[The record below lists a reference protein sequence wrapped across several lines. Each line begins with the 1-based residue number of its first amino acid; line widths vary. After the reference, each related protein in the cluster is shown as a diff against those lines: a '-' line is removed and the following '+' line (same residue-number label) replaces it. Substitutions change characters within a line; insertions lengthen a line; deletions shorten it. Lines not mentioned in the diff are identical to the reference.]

1 MIGSTRSIKARSAE
15 QPSQCSSLVE
25 RSNGLNVWNDL
36 NRSGRLGYVMFD
48 LTLNIEALNF
58 EQVSLR
64 MADRILNHLCDYAL
78 KLSYRDLP
86 QEVIRRTKHIV
97 MDTVGCALGGAQSPP
112 AKIARAAAS
121 EITSAIPSTVLISGQ
136 KTSPDLAAF
145 ANGVMIRYLD
155 FNDTYAG
162 SPTCHP
168 SDLLAPVLA
177 VVDARN
183 GNGKDVILGTVLG
196 YEVLCGL
203 IDAGSK
209 ERGRSWDQS
218 TYGVIAAAVVAA
230 KLFGHTK
237 EQMANAISLA
247 VSSHIS
253 LEQIRRGQISHWKGC
268 ALANASRNAV
278 FCAML
283 AAKGMTGPE
292 EVFEGKAGFLNSTGI
307 RFEIRPFA
315 DSADTYRIMKARL
328 KAFPSGY
335 FSQSAIEAILRLAI
349 PNPRSRRHQRD
360 SPADFSRRVRG
371 HGFRR
376 SELAAGNQGERRSQS
391 ALRDGRCADGRQ
403 SWRFAIMSE
412 MYYKRSDVRALMQKI
427 KVRIG
432 EEPVAAWPDLPLN
445 IVDVEMKSG
454 KVLSTKVAYHLGHF
468 KRFMTDEEQERKFR
482 PLAEPLLPKRQIDDL
497 LACLRRLDEVEQI
510 SELISLTV
518 APNLPP

>member
-1 MIGSTRSIKARSAE
+1 
-15 QPSQCSSLVE
+15 
-25 RSNGLNVWNDL
+25 
-36 NRSGRLGYVMFD
+36 
-48 LTLNIEALNF
+48 
-58 EQVSLR
+58 
-64 MADRILNHLCDYAL
+64 MADRILKHLCDYAL

-86 QEVIRRTKHIV
+86 EEVIRRTKHIV
-97 MDTVGCALGGAQSPP
+97 LDTVGCALGGAESPP
-112 AKIARAAAS
+112 ARIARAAAS
-121 EITSAIPSTVLISGQ
+121 EMTSAVPSTVLISGQ

-177 VVDARN
+177 VVDATGGR
-183 GNGKDVILGTVLG
+183 GKDVILGTVLG

-203 IDAGSK
+203 IAAGSK
-209 ERGRSWDQS
+209 ERDRGWDQS
-218 TYGVIAAAVVAA
+218 TYGVIAASVVAA

-237 EQMANAISLA
+237 EQMAQAISLA

-292 EVFEGKAGFLNSTGI
+292 EAFEGQAGFFRSTGI
-307 RFEIRPFA
+307 RFEIKPFA
-315 DSADTYRIMKARL
+315 DSADAYRIMQARV
-328 KAFPSGY
+328 KPFPAGY
-335 FSQSAIEAILRLAI
+335 FSQSAIEAILDL
-349 PNPRSRRHQRD
+349 
-360 SPADFSRRVRG
+360 
-371 HGFRR
+371 
-376 SELAAGNQGERRSQS
+376 RSQIADLDSVKEIRLQTFPAGYEVMGSGEANWRPETRES
-391 ALRDGRCADGRQ
+391 ADHSLPFVMAVALMEGNLEIRHYEQ
-403 SWRFAIMSE
+403 

-432 EEPVAAWPDLPLN
+432 EEPVAAWPEVPLN
-445 IVDVEMKSG
+445 IVEIELDSG
-454 KVLSTKVAYHLGHF
+454 TVLSTKVAYHLGHF
-468 KRFMTDEEQERKFR
+468 KRLMTDDEQERKFR
-482 PLAEPLLPKRQIDDL
+482 PLAEPLLPKSQIDNL
-497 LACLRRLDEVEQI
+497 LACLRRLDEVERI

-518 APNLPP
+518 APNLSR

>member
-1 MIGSTRSIKARSAE
+1 M
-15 QPSQCSSLVE
+15 P
-25 RSNGLNVWNDL
+25 
-36 NRSGRLGYVMFD
+36 
-48 LTLNIEALNF
+48 
-58 EQVSLR
+58 
-64 MADRILNHLCDYAL
+64 DRILNYLCDYAL
-78 KLSYRDLP
+78 KLSYHDLP
-86 QEVIRRTKHIV
+86 REVIGRTKHIV

-136 KTSPDLAAF
+136 RTSSDLAAF

-203 IDAGSK
+203 IDAGAK
-209 ERGRSWDQS
+209 ERGCSWDQS

-253 LEQIRRGQISHWKGC
+253 IEQIRRGQISHWKGC

-283 AAKGMTGPE
+283 AAKGMTGPD
-292 EVFEGKAGFLNSTGI
+292 EVFEGKAGFLSSTGI
-307 RFEIRPFA
+307 RFEITPFA
-315 DSADTYRIMKARL
+315 DSTETYRIMKARL

-335 FSQSAIEAILRLAI
+335 FSQSAIEAILNL
-349 PNPRSRRHQRD
+349 
-360 SPADFSRRVRG
+360 
-371 HGFRR
+371 
-376 SELAAGNQGERRSQS
+376 RSQIPDLDDIKEIRLQTFPAGYEVMGSGEANWQPETRES
-391 ALRDGRCADGRQ
+391 ADHSLPFVMAVALMEGNLEIRHYDQ
-403 SWRFAIMSE
+403 
-412 MYYKRSDVRALMQKI
+412 MYYKRFNVRALMQKI
-427 KVRIG
+427 QVRIG
-432 EEPVAAWPDLPLN
+432 EEPIAAWPEVPLN
-445 IVDVEMKSG
+445 IVDVELKSG
-454 KVLSTKVAYHLGHF
+454 KILSTKVAYHLGHF

-482 PLAEPLLPKRQIDDL
+482 PLAEPLLPQRQINDL
-497 LACLRRLDEVEQI
+497 LACLRRLDEVERI

-518 APNLPP
+518 APNLAK

>member
-1 MIGSTRSIKARSAE
+1 
-15 QPSQCSSLVE
+15 
-25 RSNGLNVWNDL
+25 
-36 NRSGRLGYVMFD
+36 
-48 LTLNIEALNF
+48 
-58 EQVSLR
+58 
-64 MADRILNHLCDYAL
+64 MADHILNHLCDYAL

-86 QEVIRRTKHIV
+86 REVISRTKHII
-97 MDTVGCALGGAQSPP
+97 MDTVGCALGGAESPP

-136 KTSPDLAAF
+136 RTSPDLAAF

-155 FNDTYAG
+155 FNDTYTG
-162 SPTCHP
+162 SITCHP

-177 VVDARN
+177 VIDAKN

-203 IDAGSK
+203 IDAGSE

-230 KLFGHTK
+230 KLFSLTK

-253 LEQIRRGQISHWKGC
+253 LGQVRRGQISHWKGC

-278 FCAML
+278 FCTML

-292 EVFEGKAGFLNSTGI
+292 EAFEGKAGFLNSTGI

-315 DSADTYRIMKARL
+315 DSTDAYRIMKARL

-335 FSQSAIEAILRLAI
+335 FSQSAIEAILDL
-349 PNPRSRRHQRD
+349 
-360 SPADFSRRVRG
+360 
-371 HGFRR
+371 
-376 SELAAGNQGERRSQS
+376 RSQIPDLDDIKEIRLQTFPAGYEVMGSGEANWQPETRES
-391 ALRDGRCADGRQ
+391 ADHSLPFVMAVALMEGMVETRHYD
-403 SWRFAIMSE
+403 E

-432 EEPVAAWPDLPLN
+432 EEPVAAWPEVPLN
-445 IVDVEMKSG
+445 IVDVEMKSE

-482 PLAEPLLPKRQIDDL
+482 PLAEPLLPGSQIDDL
-497 LACLRRLDEVEQI
+497 LACLRRLDEVERI
-510 SELISLTV
+510 SELISLTL
-518 APNLPP
+518 APNLTA

>member
-1 MIGSTRSIKARSAE
+1 M
-15 QPSQCSSLVE
+15 P
-25 RSNGLNVWNDL
+25 
-36 NRSGRLGYVMFD
+36 
-48 LTLNIEALNF
+48 
-58 EQVSLR
+58 
-64 MADRILNHLCDYAL
+64 DRILNHLCDYAL

-86 QEVIRRTKHIV
+86 QEVIRRTKHIIL
-97 MDTVGCALGGAQSPP
+97 DTVGCALGGAESPP

-177 VVDARN
+177 VVHARN
-183 GNGKDVILGTVLG
+183 GSGKDVILGTVLA

-203 IDAGSK
+203 IDTGSK
-209 ERGRSWDQS
+209 ERGWDQA
-218 TYGVIAAAVVAA
+218 TYGVIAAAVAAA
-230 KLFGHTK
+230 KLFGLAK
-237 EQMANAISLA
+237 EQMAHAISLA
-247 VSSHIS
+247 VSSHIG
-253 LEQIRRGQISHWKGC
+253 LEQVRRGQISHWKGC

-292 EVFEGKAGFLNSTGI
+292 EAFEGKAGFLNSTGI
-307 RFEIRPFA
+307 RIEIRPFA
-315 DSADTYRIMKARL
+315 DSAESYRIMKARV

-335 FSQSAIEAILRLAI
+335 FSQSAIEAILNL
-349 PNPRSRRHQRD
+349 
-360 SPADFSRRVRG
+360 
-371 HGFRR
+371 
-376 SELAAGNQGERRSQS
+376 RSQIPALDDIKEIRLQTFPAGYEVMGSGEANWRPETRES
-391 ALRDGRCADGRQ
+391 ADHSLPFVMAVALMEGNLEIRHYDQ
-403 SWRFAIMSE
+403 L
-412 MYYKRSDVRALMQKI
+412 YYKRPDVRALMQKI

-432 EEPVAAWPDLPLN
+432 EESVAAWPEVPLN

-468 KRFMTDEEQERKFR
+468 KRWMTDEERERKFR

-497 LACLRRLDEVEQI
+497 LACLRRLDEVEQV
-510 SELISLTV
+510 SELISLTL
-518 APNLPP
+518 APNLSE

>member
-1 MIGSTRSIKARSAE
+1 M
-15 QPSQCSSLVE
+15 P
-25 RSNGLNVWNDL
+25 
-36 NRSGRLGYVMFD
+36 
-48 LTLNIEALNF
+48 
-58 EQVSLR
+58 
-64 MADRILNHLCDYAL
+64 DRILNHLCDYAL

-86 QEVIRRTKHIV
+86 QEVIQRTKRII
-97 MDTVGCALGGAQSPP
+97 MDTVGCALGGAESPP
-112 AKIARAAAS
+112 AKIARTAAS
-121 EITSAIPSTVLISGQ
+121 EITSTIPSTVLISGQ
-136 KTSPDLAAF
+136 RTSPDLAAF

-155 FNDTYAG
+155 FNDTYTG
-162 SPTCHP
+162 SITCHP

-183 GNGKDVILGTVLG
+183 GNGEDVILGTVLG

-203 IDAGSK
+203 IDAGSE

-230 KLFGHTK
+230 KLFSLTK

-253 LEQIRRGQISHWKGC
+253 LGQVRRGQISYWKGC

-292 EVFEGKAGFLNSTGI
+292 EAFEGKAGFLNSTGI

-315 DSADTYRIMKARL
+315 DSTDPYRIMKARL

-335 FSQSAIEAILRLAI
+335 FSQSAIEAILSL
-349 PNPRSRRHQRD
+349 
-360 SPADFSRRVRG
+360 
-371 HGFRR
+371 
-376 SELAAGNQGERRSQS
+376 RSQIPDLDDIKEIRLQTFPAGYEVMGSGEANWRPETRES
-391 ALRDGRCADGRQ
+391 ADHSLPFVMAVALMEGNLEIRHYEQ
-403 SWRFAIMSE
+403 
-412 MYYKRSDVRALMQKI
+412 MYYKRTDVRALMQKI

-432 EEPVAAWPDLPLN
+432 EESVAAWPEVPLN
-445 IVDVEMKSG
+445 IVDVETKSG

-482 PLAEPLLPKRQIDDL
+482 PLAEPLLPTGQINDL
-497 LACLRRLDEVEQI
+497 LACLHRLDEVEQI

-518 APNLPP
+518 APNLRE

>member
-1 MIGSTRSIKARSAE
+1 
-15 QPSQCSSLVE
+15 
-25 RSNGLNVWNDL
+25 
-36 NRSGRLGYVMFD
+36 
-48 LTLNIEALNF
+48 
-58 EQVSLR
+58 

-97 MDTVGCALGGAQSPP
+97 MDTVGCALGAAQSPP
-112 AKIARAAAS
+112 AKIARAAAA

-155 FNDTYAG
+155 FNDTYTG
-162 SPTCHP
+162 PSTCHP

-183 GNGKDVILGTVLG
+183 GDGKDVILGTVLG
-196 YEVLCGL
+196 YEVFCGL
-203 IDAGSK
+203 IDAGAR
-209 ERGRSWDQS
+209 EPGRAWDQS
-218 TYGVIAAAVVAA
+218 TYGVIAAAVAAA

-292 EVFEGKAGFLNSTGI
+292 EVFEGKAGFFNSTGI

-315 DSADTYRIMKARL
+315 DSADSYRIMKARV
-328 KAFPSGY
+328 KAFPAGY
-335 FSQSAIEAILRLAI
+335 FSQSAIEAILDL
-349 PNPRSRRHQRD
+349 
-360 SPADFSRRVRG
+360 
-371 HGFRR
+371 
-376 SELAAGNQGERRSQS
+376 RSQIPDLNDIKEIRLQTFPAGYEVMGSGEANWQPETRES
-391 ALRDGRCADGRQ
+391 ADHSLPFVMAVALMEGSVEIRHYEQ
-403 SWRFAIMSE
+403 
-412 MYYKRSDVRALMQKI
+412 MYYKRADVRALMKKI
-427 KVRIG
+427 SVRIG
-432 EEPVAAWPDLPLN
+432 EEPVAAWPDVPLN
-445 IVDVEMKSG
+445 IVDIEMKSG
-454 KVLSTKVAYHLGHF
+454 NVFSIKVAYHLGHF
-468 KRFMTDEEQERKFR
+468 KRLMTDEEQERKFR

-497 LACLRRLDEVEQI
+497 LACLRRLDKVVQI

-518 APNLPP
+518 APNLAAGSPFK

>member
-1 MIGSTRSIKARSAE
+1 M
-15 QPSQCSSLVE
+15 P
-25 RSNGLNVWNDL
+25 
-36 NRSGRLGYVMFD
+36 
-48 LTLNIEALNF
+48 
-58 EQVSLR
+58 
-64 MADRILNHLCDYAL
+64 DRVINHLCAYAL

-86 QEVIRRTKHIV
+86 EEVIRRTKHIV
-97 MDTVGCALGGAQSPP
+97 IDTVGCAVGGAENPP
-112 AKIARAAAS
+112 ASIARAAAS
-121 EITSAIPSTVLISGQ
+121 E

-168 SDLLAPVLA
+168 SDLLAPVFA
-177 VVDARN
+177 VVDARH
-183 GNGKDVILGTVLG
+183 GNGKDVILGMVLG
-196 YEVLCGL
+196 YEVFCGL

-209 ERGRSWDQS
+209 EPSRSWDQS

-230 KLFGHTK
+230 KMFGHTK

-247 VSSHIS
+247 VASHIS

-292 EVFEGKAGFLNSTGI
+292 EVFEGKAGFLNSTGV

-335 FSQSAIEAILRLAI
+335 FSQSAIEAILNL
-349 PNPRSRRHQRD
+349 
-360 SPADFSRRVRG
+360 
-371 HGFRR
+371 
-376 SELAAGNQGERRSQS
+376 RSQIPDLDDVKEISLQTFPAGYEVMGSGEANWQPETRES
-391 ALRDGRCADGRQ
+391 ADHSLPFVMAVALMEGNLEIRHYD
-403 SWRFAIMSE
+403 E
-412 MYYKRSDVRALMQKI
+412 VYYKRPAVRALMQKI
-427 KVRIG
+427 KIRIG
-432 EEPVAAWPDLPLN
+432 DEPVVAWPEVPLN

-482 PLAEPLLPKRQIDDL
+482 PLAEPLLPPKQIDDL
-497 LACLRRLDEVEQI
+497 LVCLRRLDEVEQV
-510 SELISLTV
+510 SELISLTI
-518 APNLPP
+518 APNLTT

>member
-1 MIGSTRSIKARSAE
+1 
-15 QPSQCSSLVE
+15 
-25 RSNGLNVWNDL
+25 
-36 NRSGRLGYVMFD
+36 
-48 LTLNIEALNF
+48 
-58 EQVSLR
+58 

-97 MDTVGCALGGAQSPP
+97 MDTVGCALGGAESPP

-121 EITSAIPSTVLISGQ
+121 EITSASPSTVLISGQ

-145 ANGVMIRYLD
+145 VNGVMIRYLD

-183 GNGKDVILGTVLG
+183 GSGKDVILGTVLG

-203 IDAGSK
+203 IDAGAK
-209 ERGRSWDQS
+209 ERGHSWDQS
-218 TYGVIAAAVVAA
+218 TYGVIAAAVLAA

-247 VSSHIS
+247 ISSHIS

-292 EVFEGKAGFLNSTGI
+292 EAFEGKAGFLNSTGI
-307 RFEIRPFA
+307 HFEIRPFA

-335 FSQSAIEAILRLAI
+335 FSQSAVEAILNL
-349 PNPRSRRHQRD
+349 
-360 SPADFSRRVRG
+360 
-371 HGFRR
+371 
-376 SELAAGNQGERRSQS
+376 RSQIPDLDDIKEIRLQTFPAGYEVMGSGEANWQPETRES
-391 ALRDGRCADGRQ
+391 ADHSLPFVMAVALMEGIVEIRHYDQ
-403 SWRFAIMSE
+403 

-432 EEPVAAWPDLPLN
+432 EEPVAAWPEVPLN

-468 KRFMTDEEQERKFR
+468 KRWMTDEERERKFR

-497 LACLRRLDEVEQI
+497 LACLRRLDEVEQV

-518 APNLPP
+518 APNLTTQP

>member
-1 MIGSTRSIKARSAE
+1 
-15 QPSQCSSLVE
+15 
-25 RSNGLNVWNDL
+25 
-36 NRSGRLGYVMFD
+36 
-48 LTLNIEALNF
+48 
-58 EQVSLR
+58 

-86 QEVIRRTKHIV
+86 QEVIQRTKQIV
-97 MDTVGCALGGAQSPP
+97 LDTVGCALGGAESPP

-136 KTSPDLAAF
+136 RTSPDLAAF

-196 YEVLCGL
+196 YEMLCGL

-209 ERGRSWDQS
+209 ERGRIWDQS
-218 TYGVIAAAVVAA
+218 TYGVIGVAGVAA

-237 EQMANAISLA
+237 AQMANAISLA

-283 AAKGMTGPE
+283 AARGMTGPE
-292 EVFEGKAGFLNSTGI
+292 AAFEGKAGFLRSTGI
-307 RFEIRPFA
+307 RFEITPFA
-315 DSADTYRIMKARL
+315 DSADAYRIMKARL

-335 FSQSAIEAILRLAI
+335 FSQSAIEVIHELRPQIEHLA
-349 PNPRSRRHQRD
+349 
-360 SPADFSRRVRG
+360 
-371 HGFRR
+371 
-376 SELAAGNQGERRSQS
+376 
-391 ALRDGRCADGRQ
+391 
-403 SWRFAIMSE
+403 
-412 MYYKRSDVRALMQKI
+412 
-427 KVRIG
+427 
-432 EEPVAAWPDLPLN
+432 
-445 IVDVEMKSG
+445 
-454 KVLSTKVAYHLGHF
+454 
-468 KRFMTDEEQERKFR
+468 
-482 PLAEPLLPKRQIDDL
+482 
-497 LACLRRLDEVEQI
+497 
-510 SELISLTV
+510 
-518 APNLPP
+518 

>member
-1 MIGSTRSIKARSAE
+1 
-15 QPSQCSSLVE
+15 
-25 RSNGLNVWNDL
+25 
-36 NRSGRLGYVMFD
+36 
-48 LTLNIEALNF
+48 
-58 EQVSLR
+58 

-97 MDTVGCALGGAQSPP
+97 MDTVGCALGGAESPP

-121 EITSAIPSTVLISGQ
+121 EITSASPSTVLISGQ

-183 GNGKDVILGTVLG
+183 GSGRDVILGTVLG

-203 IDAGSK
+203 IDAGAK
-209 ERGRSWDQS
+209 ERGHSWDQS
-218 TYGVIAAAVVAA
+218 TYGVIAAAVLAA

-292 EVFEGKAGFLNSTGI
+292 EAFEGKAGFLNSTGI
-307 RFEIRPFA
+307 HFEIRPFA

-335 FSQSAIEAILRLAI
+335 FSQSAVEAILNL
-349 PNPRSRRHQRD
+349 
-360 SPADFSRRVRG
+360 
-371 HGFRR
+371 
-376 SELAAGNQGERRSQS
+376 RSQIPDLDDIKEIRLQTFPAGYEVMGSGEANWQPETRES
-391 ALRDGRCADGRQ
+391 ADHSLPFVMAVALMEGIVEIRHYDQ
-403 SWRFAIMSE
+403 

-432 EEPVAAWPDLPLN
+432 EEPVAAWPEVPLN

-468 KRFMTDEEQERKFR
+468 KRWMTDEEQERKFR

-497 LACLRRLDEVEQI
+497 LACLRRLDELEQV

-518 APNLPP
+518 APNLSE

>member
-1 MIGSTRSIKARSAE
+1 
-15 QPSQCSSLVE
+15 
-25 RSNGLNVWNDL
+25 
-36 NRSGRLGYVMFD
+36 
-48 LTLNIEALNF
+48 
-58 EQVSLR
+58 

-86 QEVIRRTKHIV
+86 QEVIGRTKHIV
-97 MDTVGCALGGAQSPP
+97 MDTVGCALGGAESPP

-121 EITSAIPSTVLISGQ
+121 EIMSVVPSTVLVSGQ

-177 VVDARN
+177 VVDAKN
-183 GNGKDVILGTVLG
+183 GNGKDAILGTVLG

-203 IDAGSK
+203 IDAGAK

-292 EVFEGKAGFLNSTGI
+292 EAFEGKAGFLNSTGI
-307 RFEIRPFA
+307 HFEIRPFG
-315 DSADTYRIMKARL
+315 DSAESYCIMKARL

-335 FSQSAIEAILRLAI
+335 FSQSAIEAILNL
-349 PNPRSRRHQRD
+349 
-360 SPADFSRRVRG
+360 
-371 HGFRR
+371 
-376 SELAAGNQGERRSQS
+376 RSQIPDLDEIKEIRLQTFPAGYEVMGSGEANWQPETRES
-391 ALRDGRCADGRQ
+391 ADHSLPFVMAVALMEGNLEIRHYDQ
-403 SWRFAIMSE
+403 L
-412 MYYKRSDVRALMQKI
+412 YYKRSDVRALMQKI

-454 KVLSTKVAYHLGHF
+454 KILSTKVAYHLGHF
-468 KRFMTDEEQERKFR
+468 KRWMTDEEQERKFR
-482 PLAEPLLPKRQIDDL
+482 PLAKPLLPEKQITDL

-518 APNLPP
+518 APKLPA

>member
-1 MIGSTRSIKARSAE
+1 M
-15 QPSQCSSLVE
+15 P
-25 RSNGLNVWNDL
+25 
-36 NRSGRLGYVMFD
+36 
-48 LTLNIEALNF
+48 
-58 EQVSLR
+58 
-64 MADRILNHLCDYAL
+64 DRILDHLCDYAL
-78 KLSYRDLP
+78 RLSYRDLP
-86 QEVIRRTKHIV
+86 REVIRRTKHIV
-97 MDTVGCALGGAQSPP
+97 TDTVGCALGGAESPP

-121 EITSAIPSTVLISGQ
+121 EVTSAVPSTVLVSGQ

-177 VVDARN
+177 VVDVRN
-183 GNGKDVILGTVLG
+183 GNGKDVILAAVLG

-209 ERGRSWDQS
+209 ERGRIWDQS

-230 KLFGHTK
+230 KLFGLAK

-247 VSSHIS
+247 VASHIS
-253 LEQIRRGQISHWKGC
+253 LEQVRRGQISHWKGC

-283 AAKGMTGPE
+283 AAKGMTGPQQ
-292 EVFEGKAGFLNSTGI
+292 VFEGKAGFLRCTGI
-307 RFEIRPFA
+307 RFELRPFA

-328 KAFPSGY
+328 KAFPAGY
-335 FSQSAIEAILRLAI
+335 FSQSAIEAILNL
-349 PNPRSRRHQRD
+349 
-360 SPADFSRRVRG
+360 
-371 HGFRR
+371 
-376 SELAAGNQGERRSQS
+376 RSQIPDLDDIKEIRLQTFPSGYEIMGSGEANWKPETRES
-391 ALRDGRCADGRQ
+391 ADHSLPFVMAVALMEGNLEIRHYDQ
-403 SWRFAIMSE
+403 
-412 MYYKRSDVRALMQKI
+412 MYYKRPDVRALMQKI

-432 EEPVAAWPDLPLN
+432 EEPVAAWPEVPLN
-445 IVDVEMKSG
+445 IVDVELKSG
-454 KVLSTKVAYHLGHF
+454 KVLSAKVAYHLGHY
-468 KRFMTDEEQERKFR
+468 KRLMTDEEQERKFR

-510 SELISLTV
+510 GELISLTV
-518 APNLPP
+518 APNLPK

>member
-1 MIGSTRSIKARSAE
+1 
-15 QPSQCSSLVE
+15 
-25 RSNGLNVWNDL
+25 
-36 NRSGRLGYVMFD
+36 
-48 LTLNIEALNF
+48 
-58 EQVSLR
+58 

-97 MDTVGCALGGAQSPP
+97 MDTVGCALGGAESPP

-121 EITSAIPSTVLISGQ
+121 EITSASPSTVLISGQ

-183 GNGKDVILGTVLG
+183 GSGKDVILGTVLG

-203 IDAGSK
+203 IDAGAK
-209 ERGRSWDQS
+209 ERGHSWDQS
-218 TYGVIAAAVVAA
+218 TYGVIAAAVLAA

-247 VSSHIS
+247 ISSHIS

-292 EVFEGKAGFLNSTGI
+292 EAFEGKAGFLNSTGI
-307 RFEIRPFA
+307 HFEIRPFA

-335 FSQSAIEAILRLAI
+335 FSQSAVEAILNL
-349 PNPRSRRHQRD
+349 
-360 SPADFSRRVRG
+360 
-371 HGFRR
+371 
-376 SELAAGNQGERRSQS
+376 RSQIPDLDDIKEIRLQTFPAGYEVMGSGEANWQPETRES
-391 ALRDGRCADGRQ
+391 ADHSLPFVMAVALMEGIVEIRHYDQ
-403 SWRFAIMSE
+403 

-432 EEPVAAWPDLPLN
+432 EEPVAAWPEVPLN

-468 KRFMTDEEQERKFR
+468 KRWMTDEERERKFR

-497 LACLRRLDEVEQI
+497 LACLRRLDELEQV
-510 SELISLTV
+510 SELISLTL
-518 APNLPP
+518 APNLTTQP

>member
-1 MIGSTRSIKARSAE
+1 
-15 QPSQCSSLVE
+15 
-25 RSNGLNVWNDL
+25 
-36 NRSGRLGYVMFD
+36 
-48 LTLNIEALNF
+48 
-58 EQVSLR
+58 

-97 MDTVGCALGGAQSPP
+97 MDTVGCALGGAESPP

-121 EITSAIPSTVLISGQ
+121 EITSASPSTVLISGQ

-183 GNGKDVILGTVLG
+183 GSGRDVILGTVLG

-203 IDAGSK
+203 IDAGAK
-209 ERGRSWDQS
+209 ERGHSWDQS
-218 TYGVIAAAVVAA
+218 TYGVIAAAVLAA

-247 VSSHIS
+247 ISSHIS

-292 EVFEGKAGFLNSTGI
+292 EAFEGKAGFLSSTGI
-307 RFEIRPFA
+307 RLEIRPFA

-335 FSQSAIEAILRLAI
+335 FSQSAVEAILNL
-349 PNPRSRRHQRD
+349 
-360 SPADFSRRVRG
+360 
-371 HGFRR
+371 
-376 SELAAGNQGERRSQS
+376 RSQIPDLDDIKEIRLQTFPAGYEVMGSGEANWQPETRES
-391 ALRDGRCADGRQ
+391 ADHSLPFVMAVALTEGIVEIRQ
-403 SWRFAIMSE
+403 YDQI
-412 MYYKRSDVRALMQKI
+412 YYKRSDVRALMQKI

-432 EEPVAAWPDLPLN
+432 EEPVAAWPEVPLN

-468 KRFMTDEEQERKFR
+468 KRWMTDEERERKFR

-497 LACLRRLDEVEQI
+497 LACLRRLDELEQV

-518 APNLPP
+518 APNLSE

>member
-1 MIGSTRSIKARSAE
+1 M
-15 QPSQCSSLVE
+15 P
-25 RSNGLNVWNDL
+25 
-36 NRSGRLGYVMFD
+36 
-48 LTLNIEALNF
+48 
-58 EQVSLR
+58 
-64 MADRILNHLCDYAL
+64 DRILNHLCDYAL

-86 QEVIRRTKHIV
+86 QELIVRTKHIV
-97 MDTVGCALGGAQSPP
+97 MDTVGCALGGAESPP
-112 AKIARAAAS
+112 AKIARATAS
-121 EITSAIPSTVLISGQ
+121 EITSVTPSTVLISGR

-177 VVDARN
+177 VVDAKN
-183 GNGKDVILGTVLG
+183 GNGKDVILGMVLG
-196 YEVLCGL
+196 YEMLCGL
-203 IDAGSK
+203 IDAGAK

-292 EVFEGKAGFLNSTGI
+292 EAFEGKAGFLNSTGI
-307 RFEIRPFA
+307 RFEISPFA
-315 DSADTYRIMKARL
+315 DSPDAYRIMKARL

-335 FSQSAIEAILRLAI
+335 FSQSAIEAILSLRSQI
-349 PNPRSRRHQRD
+349 PNLDDIKEIRLQTFPAGYEVMGSGEANWQPETRESADHSLPFVMAVALMEGNLEIRHYD
-360 SPADFSRRVRG
+360 
-371 HGFRR
+371 
-376 SELAAGNQGERRSQS
+376 
-391 ALRDGRCADGRQ
+391 
-403 SWRFAIMSE
+403 E
-412 MYYKRSDVRALMQKI
+412 MYYKRPDVRALMQKI

-432 EEPVAAWPDLPLN
+432 EEPVAAWPEVPLN

-454 KVLSTKVAYHLGHF
+454 KILSTKVAYHLGHF
-468 KRFMTDEEQERKFR
+468 KRFMTGDEQERKFR
-482 PLAEPLLPKRQIDDL
+482 PLAESLLPKGQINDL
-497 LACLRRLDEVEQI
+497 LACLRRLEEVEHI

-518 APNLPP
+518 APNLAT

>member
-1 MIGSTRSIKARSAE
+1 MVALAAIEKLKWNIGEGST
-15 QPSQCSSLVE
+15 
-25 RSNGLNVWNDL
+25 
-36 NRSGRLGYVMFD
+36 GYK
-48 LTLNIEALNF
+48 
-58 EQVSLR
+58 
-64 MADRILNHLCDYAL
+64 MADRVLNHLCDYAL

-97 MDTVGCALGGAQSPP
+97 MDTVGCALGGAESPP
-112 AKIARAAAS
+112 AKIARAAAA
-121 EITSAIPSTVLISGQ
+121 EITSVMPSTVLISGQ

-155 FNDTYAG
+155 FNDTYTG
-162 SPTCHP
+162 STTCHP

-196 YEVLCGL
+196 YEIFCGL
-203 IDAGSK
+203 IDAGAR
-209 ERGRSWDQS
+209 EPGRAWDQS
-218 TYGVIAAAVVAA
+218 TYGVIAAAVAAA

-283 AAKGMTGPE
+283 AAKGMTGPD
-292 EVFEGKAGFLNSTGI
+292 EVFEGKAGFFNSTGI

-315 DSADTYRIMKARL
+315 DSADSYRIMKARV
-328 KAFPSGY
+328 KAFPAGY
-335 FSQSAIEAILRLAI
+335 FSQSAIEAILDLRCQIPDLDDVKEIRLQTFPAGYEVMGSGEANWQPETRESADHSLPFVMAVALMEGSVEI
-349 PNPRSRRHQRD
+349 RHY
-360 SPADFSRRVRG
+360 
-371 HGFRR
+371 
-376 SELAAGNQGERRSQS
+376 NQ
-391 ALRDGRCADGRQ
+391 
-403 SWRFAIMSE
+403 
-412 MYYKRSDVRALMQKI
+412 MYYKRPDVRALMQKI

-432 EEPVAAWPDLPLN
+432 AEPVAAWPDVPLN
-445 IVDVEMKSG
+445 IVDIEMKSG
-454 KVLSTKVAYHLGHF
+454 NVFSTKVAYHLGHF
-468 KRFMTDEEQERKFR
+468 KRLMTDEEQERKFR
-482 PLAEPLLPKRQIDDL
+482 PLAEPLLPKLQIDEL
-497 LACLRRLDEVEQI
+497 LTCLRRLDEIEQI

-518 APNLPP
+518 ASNLST

>member
-1 MIGSTRSIKARSAE
+1 
-15 QPSQCSSLVE
+15 
-25 RSNGLNVWNDL
+25 
-36 NRSGRLGYVMFD
+36 
-48 LTLNIEALNF
+48 
-58 EQVSLR
+58 

-97 MDTVGCALGGAQSPP
+97 MDTVGCALGGAESPP

-121 EITSAIPSTVLISGQ
+121 EITSASPSTVLISGQ

-183 GNGKDVILGTVLG
+183 GSGRDVILGTVLG

-203 IDAGSK
+203 IDAGAK
-209 ERGRSWDQS
+209 ERGHSWDQS
-218 TYGVIAAAVVAA
+218 TYGVIAAAVLAA

-247 VSSHIS
+247 ISSHIS

-292 EVFEGKAGFLNSTGI
+292 EAFEGKAGFLNSTGI
-307 RFEIRPFA
+307 HFEIRPFA
-315 DSADTYRIMKARL
+315 DSSDTYRIMKARL

-335 FSQSAIEAILRLAI
+335 FSQSAVEAILNL
-349 PNPRSRRHQRD
+349 
-360 SPADFSRRVRG
+360 
-371 HGFRR
+371 
-376 SELAAGNQGERRSQS
+376 RSQIPDLDDIKEIRLQTFPAGYEVMGSGEANWQPETRES
-391 ALRDGRCADGRQ
+391 ADHSLPFVMAVALMEGIVEIRHYDQ
-403 SWRFAIMSE
+403 

-432 EEPVAAWPDLPLN
+432 EEPVAAWPEVPLN

-468 KRFMTDEEQERKFR
+468 KRWMTDEEQERKFR

-497 LACLRRLDEVEQI
+497 LACLRRLDEVEQV

-518 APNLPP
+518 APNLSE

>member
-1 MIGSTRSIKARSAE
+1 MPD
-15 QPSQCSSLVE
+15 Q
-25 RSNGLNVWNDL
+25 
-36 NRSGRLGYVMFD
+36 
-48 LTLNIEALNF
+48 
-58 EQVSLR
+58 
-64 MADRILNHLCDYAL
+64 ILNHLCNYAL

-86 QEVIRRTKHIV
+86 QEVICRTKHIV

-209 ERGRSWDQS
+209 ERERSWDQS

-247 VSSHIS
+247 VASHIS

-315 DSADTYRIMKARL
+315 DSAETYRIMKARL

-335 FSQSAIEAILRLAI
+335 FSQSAIEAVLNL
-349 PNPRSRRHQRD
+349 
-360 SPADFSRRVRG
+360 
-371 HGFRR
+371 
-376 SELAAGNQGERRSQS
+376 RSQVPDLDDVKEIRLQTFPAGYEVMGSGEANWQPETRES
-391 ALRDGRCADGRQ
+391 ADHSLPFVMAVALMEGNLEIRHYD
-403 SWRFAIMSE
+403 E
-412 MYYKRSDVRALMQKI
+412 LYYKRSDVRALMQKI

-432 EEPVAAWPDLPLN
+432 EEPVAAWPEVPLN
-445 IVDVEMKSG
+445 IVDVEMKSE

-468 KRFMTDEEQERKFR
+468 KRWMTDEEQERKFR
-482 PLAEPLLPKRQIDDL
+482 PLAEPLLPGSQIDDL

-510 SELISLTV
+510 SELIALTV
-518 APNLPP
+518 APNLPS

>member
-1 MIGSTRSIKARSAE
+1 
-15 QPSQCSSLVE
+15 
-25 RSNGLNVWNDL
+25 
-36 NRSGRLGYVMFD
+36 
-48 LTLNIEALNF
+48 
-58 EQVSLR
+58 

-78 KLSYRDLP
+78 KLSYSDLP
-86 QEVIRRTKHIV
+86 QEVVRRTKQIV
-97 MDTVGCALGGAQSPP
+97 MDTVGCALGGAESPP

-121 EITSAIPSTVLISGQ
+121 EITSANPSTVLVSGQ
-136 KTSPDLAAF
+136 ETSPDLAAF

-162 SPTCHP
+162 APTCHP

-177 VVDARN
+177 VVDAKN
-183 GNGKDVILGTVLG
+183 GTGKDAILGTVLG

-203 IDAGSK
+203 IEFGSK
-209 ERGRSWDQS
+209 ERGRTWDQS

-247 VSSHIS
+247 ASSHIS

-292 EVFEGKAGFLNSTGI
+292 EAFEGKAGFLNSTGI
-307 RFEIRPFA
+307 RFDIMPFA
-315 DSADTYRIMKARL
+315 DSAESYRIMKARL

-335 FSQSAIEAILRLAI
+335 FSQSAIEAILHL
-349 PNPRSRRHQRD
+349 
-360 SPADFSRRVRG
+360 
-371 HGFRR
+371 R
-376 SELAAGNQGERRSQS
+376 SEIPDLDDVKEVRLQTFPAGYEVMGSGEANWQPETRES
-391 ALRDGRCADGRQ
+391 ADHSLPFVMAVALMEGNLEIRHYDQ
-403 SWRFAIMSE
+403 
-412 MYYKRSDVRALMQKI
+412 MYYKRPDVRALMQKI

-432 EEPVAAWPDLPLN
+432 EEPVAAWPEVPLN
-445 IVDVEMKSG
+445 IIDVEMNSG
-454 KVLSTKVAYHLGHF
+454 KVVSTKVAYHLGHF
-468 KRFMTDEEQERKFR
+468 KRFMTDDEQERKFR
-482 PLAEPLLPKRQIDDL
+482 PLAKSLLPERQINDL

-510 SELISLTV
+510 GEPISLTV
-518 APNLPP
+518 PPNLSA